1 MPNRGGWTLK
11 PIFEQM
17 VAEAGVTDNF
27 VFTGFVPYQDLPGY
41 YQQMS
46 LFVAPVWKESFGQ
59 VSAFAMNMGLPVVGY
74 AVGAIPSIIE
84 DEQLL
89 ATNGDSYGL
98 AHLIITLL
106 DDRQRRL
113 AIGAKNHK
121 KHRIITP

>member
-1 MPNRGGWTLK
+1 
-11 PIFEQM
+11 
-17 VAEAGVTDNF
+17 
-27 VFTGFVPYQDLPGY
+27 VPYQDLPGF

-89 ATNGDSYGL
+89 ANNGDSYGL
-98 AHLIITLL
+98 ARLIITLL

-121 KHRIITP
+121 KAQNHYSLAAMAKGYSDLYHSISAEALS